1 MPKIVDSCGCVIGSY
16 DTDEE
21 EEKESPPPLIKNEI
35 TVDELIAYLQE
46 LKEKNKEIAN
56 YIIQHIDMSSL
67 KKSTVIEVDSEV
79 KSVVI
84 HSYN

>member
-1 MPKIVDSCGCVIGSY
+1 MPKITQPCGCVLGSY

-21 EEKESPPPLIKNEI
+21 EEKESPPPLMKNDI

-46 LKEKNKEIAN
+46 LKEKSKEIAN
-56 YIIQHIDMSSL
+56 YIIQHIDMSAL
-67 KKSTVIEVDSEV
+67 RKSTVVEVDSDL
-79 KSVVI
+79 KTVVI

>member
-1 MPKIVDSCGCVIGSY
+1 MPKITQPCGCVIGSY

-21 EEKESPPPLIKNEI
+21 EEKEEKESPPPLIKNEI

-46 LKEKNKEIAN
+46 LKEKSKEIAN
-56 YIIQHIDMSSL
+56 YIIQHIDMSAL
-67 KKSTVIEVDSEV
+67 KKSTVVEVDSEV

-84 HSYN
+84 Y